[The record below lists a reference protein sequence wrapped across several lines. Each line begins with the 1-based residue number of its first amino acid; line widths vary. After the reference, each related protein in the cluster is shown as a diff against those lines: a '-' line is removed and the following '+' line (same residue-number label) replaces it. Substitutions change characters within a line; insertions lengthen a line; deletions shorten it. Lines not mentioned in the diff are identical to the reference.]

1 MERTRDEISFV
12 RRVEN
17 GWNGECHVVPESV
30 IICIFHLNEGLRKK
44 KPAHDDARKAT
55 EENHSPC

>member
-1 MERTRDEISFV
+1 MERTRNEISFV

-30 IICIFHLNEGLRKK
+30 IIRIFHLNEGLRKK